1 MRWNAQSHNSELQVG
16 ARLYLME
23 ALYVPGSDRPA
34 YSVGDHVRLGREG
47 YWHADADI
55 VEVRSGTIVV
65 EDADTHTRYE
75 LEPSEEKVTPAP
87 DLEAPYEDYTIV
99 R

>member
-23 ALYVPGSDRPA
+23 ALYVPGSERPD
-34 YSVGDHVRLGREG
+34 YTIGDHVRLGREG
-47 YWHADADI
+47 FWHANTTI
-55 VEVRSGTIVV
+55 IEVRAPVIVV
-65 EDADTHTRYE
+65 EDVDTKKRYE
-75 LEPSEEKVTPAP
+75 LEPTTGEALPDITP
-87 DLEAPYEDYTIV
+87 DLPFEDYTIA